1 MNERNLLIIKELKDM
16 LLKKFNFISEVILFG
31 SQASGKA
38 PEGSDYDILII
49 VSHDISWRQQ
59 REIVDE
65 IYLIDLK
72 YNILTDVKIISEPE
86 LNMLRGKQPFIQS
99 ALKEGIAA

>member
-16 LLKKFNFISEVILFG
+16 LLKKFNFISEVVLFG

-38 PEGSDYDILII
+38 PESSDYDILII
-49 VSHDISWRQQ
+49 VSHDISWQQQ

-65 IYLIDLK
+65 TYLIDLK
-72 YNILTDVKIISEPE
+72 YNILTDVKIISEPQ
-86 LNMLRGKQPFIQS
+86 LNTLRGKQPFVQN